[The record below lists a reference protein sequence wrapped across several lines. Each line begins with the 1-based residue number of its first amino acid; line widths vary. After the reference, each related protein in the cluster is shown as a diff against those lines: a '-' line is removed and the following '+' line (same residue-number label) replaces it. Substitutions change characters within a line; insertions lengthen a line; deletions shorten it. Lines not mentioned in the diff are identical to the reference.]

1 MVVAV
6 GSWVNDLVVVLGFV
20 FSLFF
25 GLVVVDDCGGVM
37 NGVKRG
43 VDTDDMSVM
52 DSWVSD
58 DGRVDN
64 GVMGNSWMGNDG
76 GVCESWVDDSWV
88 DDSGVCNDW
97 SDDVRGESVVNSG
110 DWVMVDD
117 GLMNDWLVYN
127 SSVMSG
133 ERLEVN
139 FFVVDGLM
147 NNWLVMNDGLVM
159 VGYNLGLGVDGK
171 SSALMGGGNVADW
184 EEWVVMDNSL
194 VMLGLL
200 RVDLGLLLNDDWPWG
215 MNNVI
220 VWVFVVALIMI
231 VMKTLTSRVNIV
243 VLSIVSLDFARN
255 VDIDISSLT
264 VVWFTVIGLVVKVR
278 SVARLSVMVSLVS
291 NRNIRRSHLSEI
303 TMDGNMLVLGSISG
317 DLRDVSWLVADLVN
331 HWLV

>member
-6 GSWVNDLVVVLGFV
+6 GSWVNDLVVILGFV

-25 GLVVVDDCGGVM
+25 GLVVVDDGGGVM

-64 GVMGNSWMGNDG
+64 SWVGNDG
-76 GVCESWVDDSWV
+76 GVGNSWVDN
-88 DDSGVCNDW
+88 SGVCNDW

-139 FFVVDGLM
+139 FFVVDGVM
-147 NNWLVMNDGLVM
+147 NNRLVMNDGLVM
-159 VGYNLGLGVDGK
+159 DGNNLGLGVDGK
-171 SSALMGGGNVADW
+171 SSALVGGGNVANW
-184 EEWVVMDNSL
+184 EEWVVMDNSF

-200 RVDLGLLLNDDWPWG
+200 RVDLGLLLNDDWLWG

-220 VWVFVVALIMI
+220 VWVFVMALIMI
-231 VMKTLTSRVNIV
+231 VMKTLTSSFNKV

-264 VVWFTVIGLVVKVR
+264 VVWFTVIGLVVEVR
-278 SVARLSVMVSLVS
+278 SVARLTIMVSLVS

-317 DLRDVSWLVADLVN
+317 HLRDVSWLVADLVN